1 MENNQDLN
9 NLSEV
14 VSDLNLL
21 LDTAPE
27 TSEQPQ
33 KLQEITNNI
42 NLLDKEEK
50 IEGNLRNPGEVLKD
64 YSNLEKEKMKAQ
76 VELDDFKQK
85 HLEIFEEYQAILDKI
100 TEASSKQEELKPELT
115 KSMEDSGLKN
125 IADDMFKVTFVAA
138 TTRENFDKKGFEK
151 KYPVIYKQFL
161 QKSEVSAYVK
171 ISNNNK

>member
-21 LDTAPE
+21 LDAAPE

-33 KLQEITNNI
+33 KLQEITDNI

-64 YSNLEKEKMKAQ
+64 YSN
-76 VELDDFKQK
+76 
-85 HLEIFEEYQAILDKI
+85 
-100 TEASSKQEELKPELT
+100 
-115 KSMEDSGLKN
+115 
-125 IADDMFKVTFVAA
+125 
-138 TTRENFDKKGFEK
+138 
-151 KYPVIYKQFL
+151 
-161 QKSEVSAYVK
+161 
-171 ISNNNK
+171 